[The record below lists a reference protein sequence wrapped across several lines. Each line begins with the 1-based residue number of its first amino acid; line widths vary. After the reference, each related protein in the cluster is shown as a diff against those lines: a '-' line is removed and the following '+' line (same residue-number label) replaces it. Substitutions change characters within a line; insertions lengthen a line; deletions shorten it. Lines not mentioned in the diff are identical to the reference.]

1 MHRLPLAANRGKWCF
16 REVGLNEMPKPGW
29 AQTRLKLIACTL
41 LLIALSATTA
51 NAQTQ
56 PIKPSPTPT
65 PTPIAKSPNKPTPST
80 ASAKTPPKYSEAEL
94 AEGKALLTKLGYWL
108 QVDAVGLDASFRH
121 AVTAFQKVEGRD
133 RTGVFTS
140 EELQAL
146 RQAQRPKASDP
157 THNYI
162 EIDLTR
168 QVLFIVDTTGEVQRI
183 LPVSTGSGEFF
194 TEDGRKRRAITPTG
208 KFKVQRKIAGWRK
221 SALGLLYYP
230 SYIYD
235 GVAIHG
241 NPAVPPK
248 PASHGCIRIP
258 MFAAKDFFELT
269 PVGTEVLIR
278 GEKAVSL
285 SAPGPCKPPATKQKE

>member
-65 PTPIAKSPNKPTPST
+65 PTPIAKSPNKQTPST

-121 AVTAFQKVEGRD
+121 VVTAFQKVEGRD

-194 TEDGRKRRAITPTG
+194 TEGGRTRRAITPTG
-208 KFKVQRKIAGWRK
+208 KFKVQRKIGGWRK

-258 MFAAKDFFELT
+258 MFAAKEFFELS

-278 GEKAVSL
+278 GEKPVSL
-285 SAPGPCKPPATKQKE
+285 SAPGPCKPPATKQK